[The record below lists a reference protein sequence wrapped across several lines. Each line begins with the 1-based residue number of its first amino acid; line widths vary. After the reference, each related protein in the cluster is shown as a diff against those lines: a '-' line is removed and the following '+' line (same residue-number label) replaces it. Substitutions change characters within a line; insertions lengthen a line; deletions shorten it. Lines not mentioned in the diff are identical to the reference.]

1 MKKNVHDVER
11 VFRLVGGAFLSSMMF
26 WGPKKKIFGL
36 FVIPM
41 ITGAT
46 GKCPAYS
53 ALDINTRENKEID
66 VEKQANDYVPVQ
78 SPSEI
83 AAGHP
88 LVGTA

>member
-11 VFRLVGGAFLSSMMF
+11 VFRFVGGAFLSSMMF
-26 WGPKKKIFGL
+26 WGPKKPIFGL

-46 GKCPAYS
+46 GNCPMYS
-53 ALDINTRENKEID
+53 ALDLDTREMKGID
-66 VEKQANDYVPVQ
+66 VEKQANDYFPVQ
-78 SPSEI
+78 SPSER